1 MVAFTSNPSIQKAEA
16 GGLQVQSQS
25 GIERD
30 PVSKD
35 QGPRVYVSSRVF
47 AWHEQGCGFEPRPGK
62 EIGKD
67 N

>member
-1 MVAFTSNPSIQKAEA
+1 MVACTCNPSIQKAEA
-16 GGLQVQSQS
+16 STLQVQSQS

-47 AWHEQGCGFEPRPGK
+47 AWHEPGPGR